1 MGRNLY
7 FANDTSAYHGG
18 SWAVC
23 QVVLG
28 KARAAGWT
36 VTVEGNKSL
45 LEQDAIAA
53 CDAVLV
59 NGEGTMHSAQRRA
72 RHLLE
77 LLAFAQAAGK
87 RTVLCN
93 TCWFGMGD
101 AWADTIRK
109 LDYVS
114 VRDPESAALMERETG
129 RAPELHIDLSFWQP
143 ATPAAQRT
151 TPVLATDFY
160 SREFGCFVEP
170 KGGALAALPKLD
182 MRAASWEQS
191 VASISGAEFFI
202 TGRFH
207 GLMIALK
214 TRTPFVAFPG
224 NTRKV
229 EALLDWLGGGRLVV
243 GDFKRLRTH
252 AKGPAR
258 DDAYYQALFDRA
270 HAQREW
276 AFPI

>member
-1 MGRNLY
+1 ML
-7 FANDTSAYHGG
+7 
-18 SWAVC
+18 
-23 QVVLG
+23 LG
-28 KARAAGWT
+28 KAGQAGWS
-36 VTVEGNKSL
+36 VTVEGDKSK
-45 LEQDAIAA
+45 LETEAIAA

-72 RHLLE
+72 AHLMGV
-77 LLAFAQAAGK
+77 LAHAQEAGK

-93 TCWFGMGD
+93 TCWFGMGEGF
-101 AWADTIRK
+101 AETIRR

-114 VRDPESAALMERETG
+114 VRDPESAALMQRETG
-129 RAPELHIDLSFWQP
+129 RTPELHIDLSFWQP

-170 KGGALAALPKLD
+170 KGGAMAALPKLD
-182 MRAASWEQS
+182 MRATSWAQS
-191 VASISGAEFFI
+191 VAAISGAGFFV

-207 GLMIALK
+207 GMMIALK

-229 EALLDWLGGGRLVV
+229 ESLLDWLEGSRLVV
-243 GDFKRLRTH
+243 TDYKRLRTY
-252 AKGPAR
+252 ARGPAR
-258 DDAYYQALFDRA
+258 DEAYYDALFDRA
-270 HAQREW
+270 HAQPEW
-276 AFPI
+276 AFPL